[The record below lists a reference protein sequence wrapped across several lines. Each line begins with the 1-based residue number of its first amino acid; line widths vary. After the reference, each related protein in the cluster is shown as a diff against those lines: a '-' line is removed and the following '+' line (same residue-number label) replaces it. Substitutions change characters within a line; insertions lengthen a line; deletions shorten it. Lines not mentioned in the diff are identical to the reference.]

1 VPEARTFVDTNILI
15 YAHDVTERSKQLE
28 ARAVLEDLWDR
39 ADGALSTQVLQEF
52 YNGATRKIPVP
63 LTPPEAR
70 GVITD
75 YARWPLVMLDADLI
89 IGASELE
96 EDLSLSF
103 RDALIVVAARQVG
116 ADTVLSEDMQHG
128 QLIDD
133 VRIVNPFL

>member
-1 VPEARTFVDTNILI
+1 M
-15 YAHDVTERSKQLE
+15 
-28 ARAVLEDLWDR
+28 
-39 ADGALSTQVLQEF
+39 
-52 YNGATRKIPVP
+52 
-63 LTPPEAR
+63 
-70 GVITD
+70 ITD

-103 RDALIVVAARQVG
+103 WDALIGVAVRQVG